1 MSEETNG
8 VPGPTGTYN
17 QIRAIPTTP
26 TALAIDFSSPELT
39 IQNIVKAG
47 EDLVALLWQETV
59 AVGMAKI
66 AVEKAES
73 DVAMMIRN
81 SGVKVTEGYVDS
93 AVAGDGNVVALR
105 EKYERLAGRV
115 AGIKASLENVDRA
128 YGLFKTWMLGQQASG
143 LGK

>member
-1 MSEETNG
+1 MSEENKA
-8 VPGPTGTYN
+8 VV
-17 QIRAIPTTP
+17 

-47 EDLVALLWQETV
+47 EDLVALLGQETV
-59 AVGMAKI
+59 AAGLAKI

-73 DVAMMIRN
+73 DVAMAIRN

-93 AVAGDGNVVALR
+93 AVDGDGNVVALR

-115 AGIKASLENVDRA
+115 LGIKASLENVDRA
-128 YGLFKTWMLGQQASG
+128 YGLFKTWLLGQQTAG
-143 LGK
+143 IGK

>member
-1 MSEETNG
+1 MSEENKA
-8 VPGPTGTYN
+8 VV
-17 QIRAIPTTP
+17 

-47 EDLVALLWQETV
+47 EDLVALLGQETV
-59 AVGMAKI
+59 AAGLAKI

-73 DVAMMIRN
+73 DVAMVIRN

-93 AVAGDGNVVALR
+93 AVDGDGNVVALR

-128 YGLFKTWMLGQQASG
+128 YGLFKTWMLGQQAAG
-143 LGK
+143 VGK

>member
-1 MSEETNG
+1 MSEENKA
-8 VPGPTGTYN
+8 VV
-17 QIRAIPTTP
+17 

-47 EDLVALLWQETV
+47 EELVALLGQETV
-59 AVGMAKI
+59 AAGLAKI

-73 DVAMMIRN
+73 DVAMAIRN

-93 AVAGDGNVVALR
+93 AVDGDGNVVALR

-115 AGIKASLENVDRA
+115 LGIKASLENVDRA
-128 YGLFKTWMLGQQASG
+128 YGLFKTWMLGQQAAG
-143 LGK
+143 VGK

>member
-1 MSEETNG
+1 MSEENKA
-8 VPGPTGTYN
+8 VV
-17 QIRAIPTTP
+17 

-47 EDLVALLWQETV
+47 EELVALLGQETV
-59 AVGMAKI
+59 AAGLAKI

-73 DVAMMIRN
+73 DVAMAIRN
-81 SGVKVTEGYVDS
+81 SGIKVTEGYVDS
-93 AVAGDGNVVALR
+93 AVDGDGNVVALR

-128 YGLFKTWMLGQQASG
+128 YGLFKTWMLGQQAAG
-143 LGK
+143 VGK

>member
-1 MSEETNG
+1 MSEENKA
-8 VPGPTGTYN
+8 VV
-17 QIRAIPTTP
+17 

-47 EDLVALLWQETV
+47 EELVALLGQETV
-59 AVGMAKI
+59 AAGLAKI

-73 DVAMMIRN
+73 DVAMAIRN
-81 SGVKVTEGYVDS
+81 SGVKVTEGYVDR
-93 AVAGDGNVVALR
+93 AVDGDGNVVALR

-128 YGLFKTWMLGQQASG
+128 YGLFKTWMLGQQAAG
-143 LGK
+143 VGK

>member
-1 MSEETNG
+1 MSEENKA
-8 VPGPTGTYN
+8 VV
-17 QIRAIPTTP
+17 

-47 EDLVALLWQETV
+47 EELVALLGQETV
-59 AVGMAKI
+59 AAGLAKI

-73 DVAMMIRN
+73 DVAMAIRN

-93 AVAGDGNVVALR
+93 AVDGDGNVVALR

-115 AGIKASLENVDRA
+115 LGIKASLENVDRA
-128 YGLFKTWMLGQQASG
+128 YGLFKTWLLGQQTAG
-143 LGK
+143 IGK

>member
-1 MSEETNG
+1 MSEENKA
-8 VPGPTGTYN
+8 VV
-17 QIRAIPTTP
+17 

-47 EDLVALLWQETV
+47 EDLVALLGQETV
-59 AVGMAKI
+59 AAGLAKI

-73 DVAMMIRN
+73 DVAMAIRN

-93 AVAGDGNVVALR
+93 AVDGDGNVVALR

-115 AGIKASLENVDRA
+115 AGVKASLENVDRA
-128 YGLFKTWMLGQQASG
+128 YGLFKTWLLGQQTAG
-143 LGK
+143 IGK

>member
-1 MSEETNG
+1 MSEENKAA
-8 VPGPTGTYN
+8 V
-17 QIRAIPTTP
+17 

-47 EDLVALLWQETV
+47 DDLVALLGQETV
-59 AVGMAKI
+59 AAGLAKI

-73 DVAMMIRN
+73 DVAMAIRN

-93 AVAGDGNVVALR
+93 VVDGDGNVVALR

-115 AGIKASLENVDRA
+115 AGVKASLENVDRA
-128 YGLFKTWMLGQQASG
+128 YGLFKTWMLGQQATG
-143 LGK
+143 VGK

>member
-1 MSEETNG
+1 MSEENKAA
-8 VPGPTGTYN
+8 V
-17 QIRAIPTTP
+17 

-47 EDLVALLWQETV
+47 EDLVALLGQETV
-59 AVGMAKI
+59 AAGLAKI

-73 DVAMMIRN
+73 DVAMAIRN

-93 AVAGDGNVVALR
+93 AVDGDGNVVALR

-115 AGIKASLENVDRA
+115 LGIKASLENVDRA
-128 YGLFKTWMLGQQASG
+128 YGLFKTWMLGQQSAG
-143 LGK
+143 VGK

>member
-1 MSEETNG
+1 MSEENKAA
-8 VPGPTGTYN
+8 V
-17 QIRAIPTTP
+17 

-47 EDLVALLWQETV
+47 DDLVALLGQETV
-59 AVGMAKI
+59 AAGLAKI

-73 DVAMMIRN
+73 DVAMAIRN

-93 AVAGDGNVVALR
+93 AVDGDGNVVALR

-115 AGIKASLENVDRA
+115 AGVKASLENVDRA
-128 YGLFKTWMLGQQASG
+128 YGLFKTWMLGQQATG
-143 LGK
+143 VGK

>member
-1 MSEETNG
+1 MSEENKAA
-8 VPGPTGTYN
+8 V
-17 QIRAIPTTP
+17 

-47 EDLVALLWQETV
+47 DDLVALLGQETV
-59 AVGMAKI
+59 AAGLAKI

-73 DVAMMIRN
+73 DVAMAIRN

-93 AVAGDGNVVALR
+93 AVDGDGNVVALR
-105 EKYERLAGRV
+105 ERYERLAGRV

-128 YGLFKTWMLGQQASG
+128 YGLFKTWLLGQQATG
-143 LGK
+143 VGK